1 MKNDDCQETKQRI
14 NIAKNFI
21 NRIDSTNK
29 QNIGKQLQTHQWIT
43 KLTEDQLQADKTYYT
58 YGENFENSR
67 LKKHKSNITVRKRK
81 LYVLTSEE
89 RLKDLPSIY
98 TEIPTDRAIEIE
110 AAKEFFSNIIK
121 QVPPESY
128 KKFKIDYDEKNNINI
143 TETDEDDKSI

>member
-1 MKNDDCQETKQRI
+1 MSKTKQRI

-81 LYVLTSEE
+81 LYLLTSEE

-98 TEIPTDRAIEIE
+98 TEIPTDWAKKIE
-110 AAKEFFSNIIK
+110 AAKEVFSNIIK

>member
-1 MKNDDCQETKQRI
+1 MIRKISKTLKN
-14 NIAKNFI
+14 NF
-21 NRIDSTNK
+21 N
-29 QNIGKQLQTHQWIT
+29 QWIT
-43 KLTEDQLQADKTYYT
+43 KLIEDQLQADKIYYT
-58 YGENFENSR
+58 FGENFENSR

-81 LYVLTSEE
+81 LYPLTSEE

-143 TETDEDDKSI
+143 MKQMKTTNQYNEINNRIQNLFRNLQKD